1 MCLSGSRCLGR
12 RWVGSAVK
20 ALAMP
25 VDGVTGVSWSMLGWR
40 CWFAIRRGDYRRGC
54 TLLLAL
60 TRWKL
65 YWMFYGF
72 AERYGVV

>member
-1 MCLSGSRCLGR
+1 
-12 RWVGSAVK
+12 
-20 ALAMP
+20 MP